1 MTTARLWLTLGAA
14 CGFLTV
20 SLGAFGAHGLKGRI
34 AADLIANW
42 GTAANYLG
50 MHGAAILACGLLLLL
65 RPQAPLIRAAAWC
78 FLIGVSLFSG
88 SLFLM
93 ALTDVRM
100 LGIVTPFG
108 GVTLL
113 AGWALLAVGA
123 WRVAAPAN

>member
-1 MTTARLWLTLGAA
+1 MTTARLWLTLGAV

-34 AADLIANW
+34 AADLLANW

-50 MHGAAILACGLLLLL
+50 MHAVAILACGLLLLL
-65 RPQAPLIRAAAWC
+65 HPAAPLIRAAAWC

-93 ALTDVRM
+93 ALTDARM

-123 WRVAAPAN
+123 WRAAAPAN